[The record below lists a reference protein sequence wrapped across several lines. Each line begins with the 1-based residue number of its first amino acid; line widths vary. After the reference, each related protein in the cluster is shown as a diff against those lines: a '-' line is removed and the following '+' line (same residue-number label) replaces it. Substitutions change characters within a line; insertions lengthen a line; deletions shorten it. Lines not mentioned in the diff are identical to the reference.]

1 MIVWIASY
9 PKSGNTWVRTLIN
22 QIIQSD
28 SLEKDNVFKNL
39 KSIPNYPLKSH
50 YKNILDNIN
59 LDKLTG
65 KDLKN
70 ITLKN
75 WLSTQRI
82 INSSGKVNFLKTHTM
97 LCKINIE
104 KKDFFFTDKLNTYGV
119 IYIVRDPRNVIS
131 SFKNFL
137 SYDDIEETFE
147 VLTNANMWIDSDNI
161 RMPQFISSWG
171 NNYNSWKNFP
181 NFLLIK
187 YEDLIINP
195 ERELNKIINYLNKF
209 IKISLENI
217 KINKI
222 IENSSFNNL
231 KKLENEGKFYES
243 STNPKTGQKNTF
255 FNLGPKNNWQE
266 LLDKNISD
274 KIERVYFKEMKE
286 LGYL

>member
-9 PKSGNTWVRTLIN
+9 PKSGNTWIRTLIN
-22 QIIQSD
+22 QIIQSN

-137 SYDDIEETFE
+137 SHDDIEETFE
-147 VLTNANMWIDSDNI
+147 VLTNANQWIDSDNI
-161 RMPQFISSWG
+161 RMPQFISSWD

>member
-1 MIVWIASY
+1 M
-9 PKSGNTWVRTLIN
+9 K
-22 QIIQSD
+22 
-28 SLEKDNVFKNL
+28 K
-39 KSIPNYPLKSH
+39 
-50 YKNILDNIN
+50 
-59 LDKLTG
+59 
-65 KDLKN
+65 
-70 ITLKN
+70 
-75 WLSTQRI
+75 
-82 INSSGKVNFLKTHTM
+82 
-97 LCKINIE
+97 KI
-104 KKDFFFTDKLNTYGV
+104 FFFTDKLNTYGV

-137 SYDDIEETFE
+137 SHDDIEETFE
-147 VLTNANMWIDSDNI
+147 VLTNANQWIDSDNI

-222 IENSSFNNL
+222 IKNSSFNNL
-231 KKLENEGKFYES
+231 KRLENEGKFYES

>member
-28 SLEKDNVFKNL
+28 SLEKDNVFINL
-39 KSIPNYPLKSH
+39 NSIPNYPLKSH

-65 KDLKN
+65 KDLIN

-137 SYDDIEETFE
+137 SHDDIEETFE
-147 VLTNANMWIDSDNI
+147 VLTNANQWIDSDNI

>member
-9 PKSGNTWVRTLIN
+9 PKSGNTWIRTLIN
-22 QIIQSD
+22 QIIQSN